1 MSETFE
7 PEIVLLYCGRSLA
20 EGEYLSEGM
29 KKCSGF
35 KARFVMLPCSSKVEV
50 VYLVK
55 LIEQGADGVMLV
67 ACPTKQCQFLVG
79 SARTK
84 NRIRYARKL
93 LDEVGLGAD
102 RLSIVLKQGVSVDEI
117 MSIAE
122 EHAKVV
128 RPLGPNPV
136 K

>member
-29 KKCSGF
+29 KKYSGF

-55 LIEQGADGVMLV
+55 LIEQGAEGVMLV

-79 SARTK
+79 SARAE

-93 LDEVGLGAD
+93 LAETGLGAD
-102 RLSIVLKQGVSVDEI
+102 RFSIVLKQGVSADEI
-117 MSIAE
+117 VDVAE
-122 EHAKVV
+122 EHANAV
-128 RPLGPNPV
+128 RQLGPNPV